1 MAVEERESWDAIVIG
16 SGLGGLCTGAY
27 LCAAERRT
35 LVLEAHYV
43 AGGNSQV
50 FRRRIGDRSYEFD
63 VGIHYIGEC
72 GRDGLITSILHGA
85 GLAERVVFRP
95 LDPDGYSTLV
105 FPDFTFRVPVGWDR
119 YRQRLLETFPG
130 EAAGLGQVV
139 DVLRQVGEEGR
150 RLQRG
155 EFQMQDAASEA
166 PRFLEW
172 GLRPVTELF
181 SEYGLSPQAS
191 AVLLGEQATYAVRPS
206 RTPVVVQAG
215 ISHHFLRG
223 AYYPEGGGQVMAAR
237 LIEAIRAYGGEVRT
251 RSPVA
256 RIRVEN
262 GRVAGV
268 VLGKTG
274 QEIDAKVVVSNA
286 DLKRTILGLVGES
299 HFAPET
305 VKRVR
310 SFQMATP
317 LFCVYLGLDV
327 DLAAQGIPN
336 TNHFFVGTYDIEGL
350 YDRIDSGE
358 IPADT
363 VAYITAATVKDP
375 VSRHFAPK
383 GYTNLQIMTV
393 APGDHE
399 IWNVDRSPA
408 EGGRYHRDPEYRRRK
423 REVMDQMIATAER
436 VLPGITGHIDW
447 KEAASPVTQERF
459 TRSTGGT
466 SYGIALSTDQVGP
479 FRMGPASEIPGLFL
493 CGASAPSGPGIAGVM
508 RGGVAAAGAVLE
520 VDLLKMVLGGQ
531 ILGDVNKLPEIRGN
545 WDAWRESH

>member
-1 MAVEERESWDAIVIG
+1 MSGGDRERWDAIVIG
-16 SGLGGLCTGAY
+16 SGLGGLTAAAY
-27 LCAAERRT
+27 LCAAGRRA

-72 GRDGLITSILHGA
+72 GRDGLITSVLHGV

-119 YRQRLLETFPG
+119 YRERLIATFPD
-130 EAAGLGQVV
+130 EAEGIGRVV

-150 RLQRG
+150 RLQR
-155 EFQMQDAASEA
+155 EELQMRDVATEA

-181 SEYGLSPQAS
+181 SEHRLSPRAS

-206 RTPVVVQAG
+206 RSPVVVQAG

-251 RSPVA
+251 RSPVT
-256 RIRVEN
+256 RIRVES

-274 QEIDAKVVVSNA
+274 QEIDAQVVVSNA
-286 DLKRTILGLVGES
+286 DLKRTILDLVGAS
-299 HFAPET
+299 HFAPVT
-305 VKRVR
+305 VERVR
-310 SFQMATP
+310 SFRMATP

-327 DLAAQGIPN
+327 DLAALGIPN
-336 TNHFFVGTYDIEGL
+336 TNHFFLGTYDIEGL
-350 YDRIDSGE
+350 YDRIDAGE

-363 VAYITAATVKDP
+363 VAYITAATLKDP

-383 GYTNLQIMTV
+383 GYSNLQIMTL
-393 APGDHE
+393 APGGHE
-399 IWNVDRSPA
+399 VWNLDRSPV

-423 REVMDQMIATAER
+423 REVMDQMIATAAR
-436 VLPGITGHIDW
+436 VLPGIGEHIDW
-447 KEAASPVTQERF
+447 KEAASPVSQERF

-479 FRMGPASEIPGLFL
+479 FRMGPATEIPGLFL

-520 VDLLKMVLGGQ
+520 VPLLRLVLEGR
-531 ILGDVNKLPEIRGN
+531 ILGDVNRLPEIRPE

>member
-1 MAVEERESWDAIVIG
+1 M
-16 SGLGGLCTGAY
+16 
-27 LCAAERRT
+27 
-35 LVLEAHYV
+35 
-43 AGGNSQV
+43 
-50 FRRRIGDRSYEFD
+50 
-63 VGIHYIGEC
+63 GIHYIGEC
-72 GRDGLITSILHGA
+72 GRDGLITSILHGV

-119 YRQRLLETFPG
+119 YRQRLLETFPD
-130 EAAGLGQVV
+130 EAASLGRVV

-181 SEYGLSPQAS
+181 SEHGLSPQAS

-256 RIRVEN
+256 RIRLEN

-274 QEIDAKVVVSNA
+274 QEIDAKVVISNA
-286 DLKRTILGLVGES
+286 DLKRTILDLVGGS
-299 HFAPET
+299 YFAPET

-336 TNHFFVGTYDIEGL
+336 TNHFFVGTYDIEGI

-358 IPADT
+358 IPADS

-399 IWNVDRSPA
+399 IWNLDRSPA

-466 SYGIALSTDQVGP
+466 SYGIALST
-479 FRMGPASEIPGLFL
+479 
-493 CGASAPSGPGIAGVM
+493 GPGRPLPNGTRDRDPGSLPVRCERSLGSRDCGGDARW
-508 RGGVAAAGAVLE
+508 RGRRGSGARGRSAEDGSRWSDPRRREQTARDPRGLGRVAREPLKKDSWEPDRRERCWNSEGPRTAAG
-520 VDLLKMVLGGQ
+520 G
-531 ILGDVNKLPEIRGN
+531 
-545 WDAWRESH
+545 ES

>member
-1 MAVEERESWDAIVIG
+1 MADGDRERWDAIVIG
-16 SGLGGLCTGAY
+16 SGLGGLCTAAY
-27 LCAAERRT
+27 LCGAGKRT

-63 VGIHYIGEC
+63 VGIHYLGEC
-72 GRDGLITSILHGA
+72 GRDGLITSVLHGV

-95 LDPDGYSTLV
+95 LDPDGFSTLV

-119 YRQRLLETFPG
+119 YRRRLIETFPDQA
-130 EAAGLGQVV
+130 ESLGQVV
-139 DVLRQVGEEGR
+139 DILHQVGEEGQ
-150 RLQRG
+150 RLQRD
-155 EFQMQDAASEA
+155 ELKMRDVASEA

-181 SEYGLSPQAS
+181 SEHGLSPQAS

-206 RTPVVVQAG
+206 QTPVAVQAG

-223 AYYPEGGGQVMAAR
+223 AYYPEGGGQVMAGR
-237 LIEAIRAYGGEVRT
+237 LVQAIRAYGGEVRT
-251 RSPVA
+251 RSPVD
-256 RIRVEN
+256 RIRIEN
-262 GRVAGV
+262 GRAAGV

-286 DLKRTILGLVGES
+286 DLKRTILNLVGES

-305 VKRVR
+305 VERVR
-310 SFQMATP
+310 SFRMATP

-327 DLAAQGIPN
+327 DLAARGIPN
-336 TNHFFVGTYDIEGL
+336 TNRFFLGTYDIEGI
-350 YDRIDSGE
+350 YDRIDAGE
-358 IPADT
+358 IPADS
-363 VAYITAATVKDP
+363 VAYVTAATLKDP

-399 IWNVDRSPA
+399 IWNLDRSPA

-436 VLPGITGHIDW
+436 VLPEISGHIDW

-479 FRMGPASEIPGLFL
+479 FRMGPTTEIPGLYL
-493 CGASAPSGPGIAGVM
+493 CGASTPSGPGIAGVM
-508 RGGVAAAGAVLE
+508 RSGVAAAGAVLE
-520 VDLLKMVLGGQ
+520 MDLLKMVLEGH
-531 ILGDVNKLPEIRGN
+531 ILGDVNRLPEIRED
-545 WDAWRESH
+545 WDAWRDSH